1 MGIVGQDL
9 TKLLGGHHL
18 IITVDAFEKKDVLVW
33 QRTYNESSRLSDDY
47 FIRCKLSRVLFK
59 VLRDKM

>member
-18 IITVDAFEKKDVLVW
+18 IITVDAFEKKEDVLVW
-33 QRTYNESSRLSDDY
+33 QRTYHESSCLSDDY
-47 FIRCKLSRVLFK
+47 FIRCKLSRVLF
-59 VLRDKM
+59 

>member
-18 IITVDAFEKKDVLVW
+18 IITVAAFGNKEDVLVR
-33 QRTYNESSRLSDDY
+33 QRTYHESSPCLSDDY
-47 FIRCKLSRVLFK
+47 FIRCKLSRVLF
-59 VLRDKM
+59 